1 MSEKLA
7 FKNVEGPEG
16 KCSAVHSAV
25 LMVERGDWVEAV
37 LTKYRTTCILSTER
51 DAVSPPYSE
60 TRSGNTFQTLQEL
73 RQKLGPLA
81 TGGRPW
87 RVGRQYGYVL
97 VRLCRDGTHEKEASL
112 AELCGHTVVAER

>member
-7 FKNVEGPEG
+7 FNNVEGPEG
-16 KCSAVHSAV
+16 KCSAVHLAV

-37 LTKYRTTCILSTER
+37 LTKYHTTCILSTER

-73 RQKLGPLA
+73 RQKLAPLA
-81 TGGRPW
+81 QLV
-87 RVGRQYGYVL
+87 VGLGAL
-97 VRLCRDGTHEKEASL
+97 VASMAMCLCGDGTREKEASL
-112 AELCGHTVVAER
+112 AEFCGHTVVAER